1 MKWIYII
8 SAIISLYETMLFLE
22 TKKQK
27 YNASQILLF
36 FSSIVANY
44 GYCII
49 ACATSVGVALIGV
62 QCYNIGGIFSI
73 LCLLFVIANFCQIKY
88 IKSVRIIMIVIALAI
103 EGILIT
109 NYYTNLYYTHVTLV
123 YSQNFSYLIKTNGT
137 LHFIFSL
144 YIITC
149 VILAFLI
156 VIYSIYKKTKISIK
170 TVTGILA
177 ILSLSAISFIIRG
190 FVNIHIDPVPFV
202 FTINLG
208 ILLKLMQKVNLYDIE
223 SNLLNAF
230 ERRYGYG
237 YITFD
242 TDKRFMGCNDFAKK
256 VFPELNELVID
267 EHVKPSDSVFYNEL
281 FKWFLSWTEDYNSEQ
296 IFETK
301 NISVI
306 CSITTLKKQKNIG
319 YLIELRDETK
329 QQEFLHLITDYNY
342 KLQDK
347 VESKTQ
353 QIIQMQNS
361 IITGMASMVESR
373 DNSTGGHI
381 NRTSECIKV
390 FIKILKENDS
400 YKDLDDNFYD
410 NLIKAAPMHDLGKIA
425 IPDNILRKP
434 ERFTQEEFEEM
445 KMHSQEGA
453 RIVQNVLKEVDDEEL
468 KKVVTN
474 VAHYHHERW
483 DGTGYPKKLKGKE
496 IPLEARIM
504 TLVDV
509 FDALVSKRCYK
520 EAYSFEKAKTIMES
534 SLGEMFDPELG
545 KVFINSWDEF
555 VTLYKTMKIN

>member
-1 MKWIYII
+1 
-8 SAIISLYETMLFLE
+8 MLFLE

-88 IKSVRIIMIVIALAI
+88 IKSVRIIMIVIAFAI

-123 YSQNFSYLIKTNGT
+123 YSQNFSYLIKTNGA

-190 FVNIHIDPVPFV
+190 FVNIHIDTVPFV

>member
-62 QCYNIGGIFSI
+62 QCYNIGRIFSI
-73 LCLLFVIANFCQIKY
+73 LCLLFVIANLCQIKY
-88 IKSVRIIMIVIALAI
+88 IKSVRIIMIVIAFAI

-123 YSQNFSYLIKTNGT
+123 YSQNFSYLIKTNGA

-242 TDKRFMGCNDFAKK
+242 TDKRFMGCNDFARK

-361 IITGMASMVESR
+361 IIIGMASMVESR
-373 DNSTGGHI
+373 DNSTGRHI

>member
-1 MKWIYII
+1 
-8 SAIISLYETMLFLE
+8 MLFLE

-88 IKSVRIIMIVIALAI
+88 IKSVRIIMIVIAFAI

-123 YSQNFSYLIKTNGT
+123 YSQNFSYLIKTNGA

-242 TDKRFMGCNDFAKK
+242 TDKRFMGCNDFARK

-353 QIIQMQNS
+353 QIIQIQNS

-373 DNSTGGHI
+373 DNSTGEHI

>member
-1 MKWIYII
+1 
-8 SAIISLYETMLFLE
+8 MLFLE

-88 IKSVRIIMIVIALAI
+88 IKSVRIIMIVIAFAI

-123 YSQNFSYLIKTNGT
+123 YSQNFSYLIKTNGA

-390 FIKILKENDS
+390 FIQILKENDS

-445 KMHSQEGA
+445 KKHSQEGA

>member
-1 MKWIYII
+1 M
-8 SAIISLYETMLFLE
+8 A
-22 TKKQK
+22 Q
-27 YNASQILLF
+27 
-36 FSSIVANY
+36 
-44 GYCII
+44 
-49 ACATSVGVALIGV
+49 
-62 QCYNIGGIFSI
+62 
-73 LCLLFVIANFCQIKY
+73 
-88 IKSVRIIMIVIALAI
+88 
-103 EGILIT
+103 
-109 NYYTNLYYTHVTLV
+109 
-123 YSQNFSYLIKTNGT
+123 
-137 LHFIFSL
+137 
-144 YIITC
+144 
-149 VILAFLI
+149 
-156 VIYSIYKKTKISIK
+156 
-170 TVTGILA
+170 
-177 ILSLSAISFIIRG
+177 
-190 FVNIHIDPVPFV
+190 HI
-202 FTINLG
+202 
-208 ILLKLMQKVNLYDIE
+208 
-223 SNLLNAF
+223 
-230 ERRYGYG
+230 
-237 YITFD
+237 
-242 TDKRFMGCNDFAKK
+242 
-256 VFPELNELVID
+256 
-267 EHVKPSDSVFYNEL
+267 
-281 FKWFLSWTEDYNSEQ
+281 SEQ

-373 DNSTGGHI
+373 DNSTGEHI

-445 KMHSQEGA
+445 KKHSQEGA

-545 KVFINSWDEF
+545 KVFINFWDEF

>member
-1 MKWIYII
+1 M
-8 SAIISLYETMLFLE
+8 
-22 TKKQK
+22 
-27 YNASQILLF
+27 
-36 FSSIVANY
+36 
-44 GYCII
+44 
-49 ACATSVGVALIGV
+49 
-62 QCYNIGGIFSI
+62 
-73 LCLLFVIANFCQIKY
+73 
-88 IKSVRIIMIVIALAI
+88 
-103 EGILIT
+103 
-109 NYYTNLYYTHVTLV
+109 
-123 YSQNFSYLIKTNGT
+123 
-137 LHFIFSL
+137 
-144 YIITC
+144 
-149 VILAFLI
+149 
-156 VIYSIYKKTKISIK
+156 
-170 TVTGILA
+170 
-177 ILSLSAISFIIRG
+177 
-190 FVNIHIDPVPFV
+190 
-202 FTINLG
+202 
-208 ILLKLMQKVNLYDIE
+208 
-223 SNLLNAF
+223 
-230 ERRYGYG
+230 
-237 YITFD
+237 
-242 TDKRFMGCNDFAKK
+242 
-256 VFPELNELVID
+256 
-267 EHVKPSDSVFYNEL
+267 
-281 FKWFLSWTEDYNSEQ
+281 
-296 IFETK
+296 
-301 NISVI
+301 
-306 CSITTLKKQKNIG
+306 
-319 YLIELRDETK
+319 RDETK

-381 NRTSECIKV
+381 NRTCECIKV
-390 FIKILKENDS
+390 FIKILKENNS

-445 KMHSQEGA
+445 KKHSQEGA

>member
-88 IKSVRIIMIVIALAI
+88 IKSVRIIMIVIAFAI
-103 EGILIT
+103 EGIFIT

-123 YSQNFSYLIKTNGT
+123 YSQNFSYLIKTNGA

-373 DNSTGGHI
+373 DNNTGGHI
-381 NRTSECIKV
+381 NRTNECIKV

>member
-123 YSQNFSYLIKTNGT
+123 YSQNFSYLIKTNGA

-390 FIKILKENDS
+390 FIQILKENDS

-445 KMHSQEGA
+445 KKHSQEGA